1 MQSGF
6 EIVTVILFTATLSVS
21 CARGLVPPKD
31 HVFNSRF
38 AAAGSTGAIVT
49 AQTKHLQDI
58 DRARRAAVF
67 RDSGRYYK

>member
-1 MQSGF
+1 MPSRF
-6 EIVTVILFTATLSVS
+6 EIAAVMCFTATLSVG
-21 CARGLVPPKD
+21 CARGIATPKD

-38 AAAGSTGAIVT
+38 AAAGSTGALVAT
-49 AQTKHLQDI
+49 QTNHLQDI